1 MDSMRPHI
9 GDDVKSRSPSS
20 RPASTPAP
28 RGTLETNTEH
38 LVKLTLN
45 PGPEPTPDEYPGNPS
60 TPSPGS
66 KSLKRAAAGESH
78 FPDQST
84 EGHVQSRN
92 QRAKALS
99 GGSFLPKDPEFDRKA
114 AVTRDHSITG
124 ERHGPQKRLFDPTT
138 DRIASGPSPRKLGKV
153 DPSSTSRR
161 VYDQR
166 SHLFRSPKGS
176 QEDVIQYNK
185 TSLAQQPML
194 VDHINSQHGLTV
206 EQPAYRE
213 PLVEQ
218 PDSDNSTE
226 AEPELLLQPETRPI
240 SHDQLV
246 GEVKGIYAGL
256 VMVEAKCI
264 DVDEKQAIAA
274 QEKDPS
280 KQNKLTPEQWQALIT
295 LHKTLLHEHHDFFLA
310 SQHPSASPALSR
322 LAAKY
327 SMPARMWRHGIHAF
341 LEVLRHRLPDSLDHM
356 LAFIYIAY
364 SMMALLYETV
374 PTFEDTWVECLGDL
388 GRYRM
393 AIEDDDIRD
402 REVWSGV
409 ARFWYGK
416 AADKSPN
423 VGRLYHHLAILAR
436 PYTLQQLSLY
446 TRSLTCII
454 PFESAKG
461 SIMTLFKPIL
471 EGKESAHHRSSSME
485 VIFIKAH
492 GLLFTGGSMKEF
504 TDCVQQLLG
513 GLIDTYIGRVTAK
526 FKEQGV
532 FAALSN
538 ISSLFEYGILRIKGG
553 SRSALRLAF
562 EEVRPQVTNASQ
574 NAETLSSTEAT
585 PPTTGPLTAR
595 EQEVSLR
602 TISHALEIAFG
613 TLAIALRRLGDKNVY
628 PLVHVYLVFIYSIV
642 GVEKAMAPLERGIPW
657 QDLAAFFTAL
667 AKPELMTPRVLR
679 KNFPK
684 PVEGV
689 GRPLPEDFLM
699 RGQLWTEFFFPSTW
713 FSDAAIDDEERSLE
727 LPSMA
732 APRVERVLWLGHRI
746 AACNR
751 WLSYDPSSSSF
762 TVTQH
767 VKNLPPR
774 DISQPG
780 YTASSL
786 NEIDSVM
793 SGFDEEEDASIQ
805 IPDSPPTRREPSLD
819 LPGSDIDLDPSAK
832 ASRESGGR
840 EPAQKPILAKSPTF
854 SPKKILTKDDTDIM
868 DTTIIK
874 QEVTNSPPRKSI
886 DADSD
891 DYLRIHYKQEL
902 TPQKTSL
909 DRYLSDPRELEVI
922 NVLDVASGDD
932 STKA

>member
-1 MDSMRPHI
+1 MRPFV
-9 GDDVKSRSPSS
+9 GDDGKSRSPSS
-20 RPASTPAP
+20 RPASTLAA
-28 RGTLETNTEH
+28 RGTLDSNTED
-38 LVKLTLN
+38 LTKLSLN
-45 PGPEPTPDEYPGNPS
+45 PGPEPITEDYSGAPAAHSPPSNP
-60 TPSPGS
+60 
-66 KSLKRAAAGESH
+66 LKRAAAGESH
-78 FPDQST
+78 LADQPT
-84 EGHVQSRN
+84 EGHAQRN
-92 QRAKALS
+92 RRAKALS
-99 GGSFLPKDPEFDRKA
+99 GGPFFPKDPDFDRKA
-114 AVTRDHSITG
+114 AVTGDQGSAN
-124 ERHGPQKRLFDPTT
+124 ERHGPQKRLFDHTT
-138 DRIASGPSPRKLGKV
+138 DRIASGPSPRKLEKA
-153 DPSSTSRR
+153 DTSLNSRR

-166 SHLFRSPKGS
+166 SHLFRSPKGRPEEVGQNS
-176 QEDVIQYNK
+176 K
-185 TSLAQQPML
+185 PSTPQPT
-194 VDHINSQHGLTV
+194 VGDHPQSKHGLPV
-206 EQPAYRE
+206 EHPSYRE
-213 PLVEQ
+213 PLVDQ

-226 AEPELLLQPETRPI
+226 TDPELLLQPETRPI

-246 GEVKGIYAGL
+246 VEVKGIYAGL

-264 DVDEKQAIAA
+264 DVDEKQTVAA

-280 KQNKLTPEQWQALIT
+280 KQSKLTPEQWQALIA

-374 PTFEDTWVECLGDL
+374 PTFEDTWIECLGDL

-461 SIMTLFKPIL
+461 SIMTLFSPVL

-485 VIFIKAH
+485 VVFIKAH
-492 GLLFTGGSMKEF
+492 GLLFTGGSIKDF
-504 TDCVQQLLG
+504 TECVQQLLG
-513 GLIDTYIGRVTAK
+513 GLIDTYIGRLTAK

-538 ISSLFEYGILRIKGG
+538 IASLFEYGVLRARGG
-553 SRSALRLAF
+553 SRSSLRLAF
-562 EEVRPQVTNASQ
+562 EEVRAQGQITNAHQ
-574 NAETLSSTEAT
+574 NAETASAMQTAA
-585 PPTTGPLTAR
+585 PPTVDPQTPR
-595 EQEVSLR
+595 EREASLR
-602 TISHALEIAFG
+602 TINHALDLTFG

-628 PLVHVYLVFIYSIV
+628 PLVHVYLVFIYSTV
-642 GVEKAMAPLERGIPW
+642 GVEKAMAPLECGIPW
-657 QDLAAFFTAL
+657 SDLASFLTAL
-667 AKPELMTPRVLR
+667 AKPEAMTSMVLGE
-679 KNFPK
+679 KFPK

-699 RGQLWTEFFFPSTW
+699 RGQLWTESFFPNTW
-713 FSDAAIDDEERSLE
+713 FLDAAIDDEERSLE

-746 AACNR
+746 ATCNR

-767 VKNLPPR
+767 VRDLPPR
-774 DISQPG
+774 DINQPG
-780 YTASSL
+780 HFRSSL
-786 NEIDSVM
+786 DDVDSVM
-793 SGFDEEEDASIQ
+793 SGLDYEEDTSIP
-805 IPDSPPTRREPSLD
+805 IPDSPPAKREPSLD
-819 LPGSDIDLDPSAK
+819 LPGSDLDLGPSRK
-832 ASRESGGR
+832 
-840 EPAQKPILAKSPTF
+840 EPPPKPNLPKSSVF
-854 SPKKILTKDDTDIM
+854 APKKILTKDDSAT
-868 DTTIIK
+868 K
-874 QEVTNSPPRKSI
+874 SPPRKSI
-886 DADSD
+886 NADSEEW
-891 DYLRIHYKQEL
+891 LKGSHYKQEL
-902 TPQKTSL
+902 MPQKPGL

>member
-1 MDSMRPHI
+1 VSKPSSTDSMRPHI

-20 RPASTPAP
+20 RPTSTLTP
-28 RGTLETNTEH
+28 RGTLETNTED
-38 LVKLTLN
+38 LTKLSLN
-45 PGPEPTPDEYPGNPS
+45 PGPELTSEDYSGGHSTPS
-60 TPSPGS
+60 TPSNP
-66 KSLKRAAAGESH
+66 LKRAAAGESH
-78 FPDQST
+78 FADQPT
-84 EGHVQSRN
+84 EGHVQSRSR
-92 QRAKALS
+92 RAKALS

-114 AVTRDHSITG
+114 AVTRDQGLTN
-124 ERHGPQKRLFDPTT
+124 ERHGLQQRLFDPNT
-138 DRIASGPSPRKLGKV
+138 DRIASGPSLRKLGKA
-153 DPSSTSRR
+153 DPSLASRR
-161 VYDQR
+161 VYDQKT
-166 SHLFRSPKGS
+166 HLFRSPKGS
-176 QEDVIQYNK
+176 PEDVAQYSK
-185 TSLAQQPML
+185 ASLTPQPTL
-194 VDHINSQHGLTV
+194 GDHIHFKHGLSM
-206 EQPAYRE
+206 EQPSYRE

-218 PDSDNSTE
+218 PDSDNSME
-226 AEPELLLQPETRPI
+226 ADPELLLQPETRPI

-246 GEVKGIYAGL
+246 VEVKGIYAGL

-264 DVDEKQAIAA
+264 DVDEKQTVAA

-280 KQNKLTPEQWQALIT
+280 KQNKLTPEQWQALIA

-341 LEVLRHRLPDSLDHM
+341 LEVLRHRLPESLDHM

-374 PTFEDTWVECLGDL
+374 PTFEDTWIECLGDL

-423 VGRLYHHLAILAR
+423 IGRLYHHLAILAR

-461 SIMTLFKPIL
+461 SIMTLFNPIL
-471 EGKESAHHRSSSME
+471 EGKESAHHRPSSME
-485 VIFIKAH
+485 IIFIKAH

-504 TDCVQQLLG
+504 AECVQQLLG

-526 FKEQGV
+526 FKVQGV

-538 ISSLFEYGILRIKGG
+538 IASLFEYGVLRARGG
-553 SRSALRLAF
+553 SRSSLRLAF
-562 EEVRPQVTNASQ
+562 AEVRAQGQGTNAHQ
-574 NAETLSSTEAT
+574 NAETISTTEAAPAPPMAEPLT
-585 PPTTGPLTAR
+585 PPER
-595 EQEVSLR
+595 EASLR
-602 TISHALEIAFG
+602 TITHAIDITFG
-613 TLAIALRRLGDKNVY
+613 TLTIALRRIGDKNVY

-642 GVEKAMAPLERGIPW
+642 SVEKAMAPLERGIPW
-657 QDLAAFFTAL
+657 SDLALFLTAL
-667 AKPELMTPRVLR
+667 AKPEAMTTKVLGEQFPR
-679 KNFPK
+679 

-699 RGQLWTEFFFPSTW
+699 RGQLWTEYFFPDTW
-713 FSDAAIDDEERSLE
+713 FLDAAIDDEERSLE

-732 APRVERVLWLGHRI
+732 APRGERVLWLGHRI

-767 VKNLPPR
+767 VKDLPPR

-780 YTASSL
+780 HLASSL
-786 NEIDSVM
+786 NDVDSVM
-793 SGFDEEEDASIQ
+793 SGLDEGEDTSIQ
-805 IPDSPPTRREPSLD
+805 IPDSPPARREPSIE
-819 LPGSDIDLDPSAK
+819 LPGSDLDLGPSTK
-832 ASRESGGR
+832 KL
-840 EPAQKPILAKSPTF
+840 PQKLKPAKSSAF
-854 SPKKILTKDDTDIM
+854 APKKILTKDDSKMMSATFEKYPVI
-868 DTTIIK
+868 
-874 QEVTNSPPRKSI
+874 NSPPRKSTNL
-886 DADSD
+886 DSEE
-891 DYLRIHYKQEL
+891 YFKVQNYKPEL
-902 TPQKTSL
+902 MPQKL
-909 DRYLSDPRELEVI
+909 GYVSDPL
-922 NVLDVASGDD
+922 VLDFASGDD

>member
-1 MDSMRPHI
+1 MRPLV

-20 RPASTPAP
+20 RPASTLAA
-28 RGTLETNTEH
+28 RGTLETNTED
-38 LVKLTLN
+38 LTKLSLN
-45 PGPEPTPDEYPGNPS
+45 PGPEPATEDYSGAPAAPPSSSNP
-60 TPSPGS
+60 
-66 KSLKRAAAGESH
+66 LKRAAAGESH
-78 FPDQST
+78 FADQPT
-84 EGHVQSRN
+84 EGHAQRN
-92 QRAKALS
+92 RRAKALS

-114 AVTRDHSITG
+114 AVTRDQGLTN
-124 ERHGPQKRLFDPTT
+124 ERHGSQKRLFDPNT
-138 DRIASGPSPRKLGKV
+138 DKITSGPSPRKLGKA
-153 DPSSTSRR
+153 DTSLTSRR

-176 QEDVIQYNK
+176 PEDVGQYSK
-185 TSLAQQPML
+185 PSSTPHPTVGDHFQPK
-194 VDHINSQHGLTV
+194 HGMPV
-206 EQPAYRE
+206 EQPSYRE
-213 PLVEQ
+213 PLVDQ

-226 AEPELLLQPETRPI
+226 TDPELLLQPETRPI

-246 GEVKGIYAGL
+246 VEVKGIYAGL
-256 VMVEAKCI
+256 VMLEAKCI
-264 DVDEKQAIAA
+264 DVDEKQTVAA

-280 KQNKLTPEQWQALIT
+280 KQSKLTPEQWQALIA

-374 PTFEDTWVECLGDL
+374 PTFEDTWIECLGDL

-416 AADKSPN
+416 AADKSPK
-423 VGRLYHHLAILAR
+423 VGRLYHHLAILA
-436 PYTLQQLSLY
+436 PAYTFQQLSLY
-446 TRSLTCII
+446 TRSLTCTI

-461 SIMTLFKPIL
+461 SIMTLFIPVL

-492 GLLFTGGSMKEF
+492 GLLFTAGSMKEF
-504 TDCVQQLLG
+504 VDCVQQLLG
-513 GLIDTYIGRVTAK
+513 GLIDTYIGRVTAM

-538 ISSLFEYGILRIKGG
+538 IASLFEYGALRARGG
-553 SRSALRLAF
+553 SRSSLRLAF
-562 EEVRPQVTNASQ
+562 EEVLAQGQTTNAHQ
-574 NAETLSSTEAT
+574 NAETASSMETAAAPTVEPQT
-585 PPTTGPLTAR
+585 PR
-595 EQEVSLR
+595 ERDTSLR
-602 TISHALEIAFG
+602 AINHALDLTFG

-642 GVEKAMAPLERGIPW
+642 DVEKAMRPLERGIPW
-657 QDLAAFFTAL
+657 SDLATFLTAL
-667 AKPELMTPRVLR
+667 AKPDAMNSKVLGE
-679 KNFPK
+679 KFPK

-699 RGQLWTEFFFPSTW
+699 RGQLWTECFFPNTW
-713 FSDAAIDDEERSLE
+713 FLDAAIDDEERSLE

-746 AACNR
+746 ATYDR
-751 WLSYDPSSSSF
+751 WLSYDPSSNSF

-767 VKNLPPR
+767 VKDLPPR
-774 DISQPG
+774 DISQSG
-780 YTASSL
+780 HLASSRDDA
-786 NEIDSVM
+786 DSVM
-793 SGFDEEEDASIQ
+793 SGLDEGEDEDASMPM
-805 IPDSPPTRREPSLD
+805 PDSPPAKREPSLD
-819 LPGSDIDLDPSAK
+819 LPGSDLDLGLSRKESPPKPS
-832 ASRESGGR
+832 
-840 EPAQKPILAKSPTF
+840 LAKSSAF
-854 SPKKILTKDDTDIM
+854 APKKILTKDDSVM
-868 DTTIIK
+868 S
-874 QEVTNSPPRKSI
+874 SPPRTSI
-886 DADSD
+886 NADSEEW
-891 DYLRIHYKQEL
+891 LKGSNYKQEL
-902 TPQKTSL
+902 MPQKPGL

-922 NVLDVASGDD
+922 NVLDVGSGDD